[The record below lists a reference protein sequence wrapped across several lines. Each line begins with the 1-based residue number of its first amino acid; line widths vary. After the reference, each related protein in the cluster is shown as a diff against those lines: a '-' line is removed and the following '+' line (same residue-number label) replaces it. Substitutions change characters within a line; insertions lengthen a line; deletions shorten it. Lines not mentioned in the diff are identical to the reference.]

1 MLLLNELN
9 ELVNTELWDLWTRT
23 PACMTDRQYICD
35 QTLNETGRKEYGA
48 IEKASKWTLQ
58 LRYSCSNQVS
68 GAQFIHNSRQK
79 EMIET
84 YFIGLLCIFQIYI
97 DEIIETK

>member
-1 MLLLNELN
+1 MSFMNWCTGLY
-9 ELVNTELWDLWTRT
+9 
-23 PACMTDRQYICD
+23 DRQEYLCD
-35 QTLNETGRKEYGA
+35 QTFNETGRKENGA
-48 IEKASKWTLQ
+48 LGKASKWALH